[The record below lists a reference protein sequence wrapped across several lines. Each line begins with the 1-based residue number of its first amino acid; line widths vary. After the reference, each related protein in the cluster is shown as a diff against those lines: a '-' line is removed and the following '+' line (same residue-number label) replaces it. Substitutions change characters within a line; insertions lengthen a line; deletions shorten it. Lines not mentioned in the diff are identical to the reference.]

1 MSLPIPVDGAV
12 LIWSAASGG
21 AEAAT
26 GVQFDA
32 SNQSTPISSTQLAV
46 PTVSGVYLI
55 TVELKIVTAALG
67 GHSAPNSTLGPVTLS
82 YTCADTNLPSSVT
95 MGLFNN
101 TGAVTQTLTTNAVNT
116 SINGST
122 VVCVVAGVPITLTV
136 GYASQGTTT
145 PMAYAAHIKCVFL
158 GAV

>member
-32 SNQSTPISSTQLAV
+32 SDQSAPIGSTQLAV

-55 TVELKIVTAALG
+55 TAELKIVTAALG
-67 GHSAPNSTLGPVTLS
+67 GHKAPDSTLGPVTLS
-82 YTCADTNLPSSVT
+82 YTCADTDLPSSVV

-101 TGAVTQTLTTNAVNT
+101 TGAVTQTLTTNTVNT

-122 VVCVVAGVPITLTV
+122 VVCVEAGVPITLTV
-136 GYASQGTTT
+136 GYASQGTT